1 MMLSPLRIRCAAALL
16 LCCAM
21 SLCACSSDP
30 AHGYAFA
37 SSFST
42 DIRTVHVP
50 IFENPTFARG
60 LEIELTDAIIKE
72 IQRTTPWTVAA
83 SDSAQTQLTG
93 KINDAQLRRL
103 STGRNSGLAQEL
115 AYSITV
121 EFEWK
126 DARTGKVLVAR
137 TNFAASD
144 TFVPAQGLNERIETG
159 QHGAIQRLARDIVAE
174 LRSNW

>member
-1 MMLSPLRIRCAAALL
+1 LNRALPAIAGLLGAMWAAA
-16 LCCAM
+16 AG
-21 SLCACSSDP
+21 CSSDP
-30 AHGYAFA
+30 TKGYSFS

-42 DIRTVHVP
+42 DVRTVHVP

-103 STGRNSGLAQEL
+103 STGRGSGLAQEL
-115 AYSITV
+115 AYTITV

-126 DARTGKVLVAR
+126 DARNGKVLVSR
-137 TNFAASD
+137 KDFSASD
-144 TFVPAQGLNERIETG
+144 TFIPTQGLNERIETG

>member
-1 MMLSPLRIRCAAALL
+1 MNRRTRALSVALATL
-16 LCCAM
+16 VGLGWAG
-21 SLCACSSDP
+21 CSSDP
-30 AHGYAFA
+30 TRGYSFS

-42 DIRTVHVP
+42 DVRTVHIP

-72 IQRTTPWTVAA
+72 IQRSTPWTVVA

-93 KINDAQLRRL
+93 RINDAQLRRL
-103 STGRNSGLAQEL
+103 STGRGSGLAQEL
-115 AYSITV
+115 AYTITV

-126 DARTGKVLVAR
+126 DARNGKVLVAR
-137 TNFAASD
+137 SNFSASD
-144 TFVPAQGLNERIETG
+144 TFVPTEGLNERIETG

>member
-1 MMLSPLRIRCAAALL
+1 MRPTRPLFVVAAALL
-16 LCCAM
+16 GAIV
-21 SLCACSSDP
+21 AGVAGCSSDP
-30 AHGYAFA
+30 TKGYSFA
-37 SSFST
+37 SSFSN
-42 DIRTVHVP
+42 DLRTVHVP

-72 IQRTTPWTVAA
+72 IQRSTPWTVAA

-103 STGRNSGLAQEL
+103 STGRGSGLAQEL
-115 AYSITV
+115 AYTITV

-126 DARTGKVLVAR
+126 DARNGKVLVSR
-137 TNFAASD
+137 KDFTASD
-144 TFVPAQGLNERIETG
+144 SFIPTQGLNERIETG

>member
-1 MMLSPLRIRCAAALL
+1 MIRTILMALSVGVWLFLSAISSGCA
-16 LCCAM
+16 
-21 SLCACSSDP
+21 SDP
-30 AHGYAFA
+30 TKGYSFA

-42 DIRTVHVP
+42 DVRTVYVP

-83 SDSAQTQLTG
+83 ADSAQTQLTG
-93 KINDAQLRRL
+93 KINDALLRRL
-103 STGRNSGLAQEL
+103 STGRGSGLAQEL
-115 AYSITV
+115 SYTITV

-126 DARTGKVLVAR
+126 DVRNGKVLVSR
-137 TNFAASD
+137 QNFSASD
-144 TFVPAQGLNERIETG
+144 VFIPTEGLNERIETG
-159 QHGAIQRLARDIVAE
+159 QHGAIQRLARDIVGE

>member
-1 MMLSPLRIRCAAALL
+1 MFS
-16 LCCAM
+16 
-21 SLCACSSDP
+21 ACSSDP
-30 AHGYAFA
+30 SRGYAFA
-37 SSFST
+37 SSFQS

-103 STGRNSGLAQEL
+103 STGRDSGLAQEL

-159 QHGAIQRLARDIVAE
+159 QHGAIQRLARDIVGE

>member
-1 MMLSPLRIRCAAALL
+1 MNRALPAIAGLLGAMWAAA
-16 LCCAM
+16 AG
-21 SLCACSSDP
+21 CSSDP
-30 AHGYAFA
+30 TKGYSFS

-42 DIRTVHVP
+42 DVRTVHVP

-103 STGRNSGLAQEL
+103 STGRGSGLAQEL
-115 AYSITV
+115 AYTITV

-126 DARTGKVLVAR
+126 DARNGKVLVSR
-137 TNFAASD
+137 KDFSASD
-144 TFVPAQGLNERIETG
+144 TFIPTQGLNERIETG

>member
-1 MMLSPLRIRCAAALL
+1 MTTRTRSLAALAAVL
-16 LCCAM
+16 LCGIVAG
-21 SLCACSSDP
+21 CSSDP
-30 AHGYAFA
+30 TKGYSFA
-37 SSFST
+37 SSFSS
-42 DIRTVHVP
+42 DLRTVHVP

-93 KINDAQLRRL
+93 KINNAQLRRL
-103 STGRNSGLAQEL
+103 STGRGSGLAQEL
-115 AYSITV
+115 AYTITV

-126 DARTGKVLVAR
+126 DARNGKVLVSR
-137 TNFAASD
+137 KDFSASD
-144 TFVPAQGLNERIETG
+144 SFIPTQGLNERIETG

>member
-1 MMLSPLRIRCAAALL
+1 MTRQRLSQFVPVGVLVAMLALL
-16 LCCAM
+16 PCCA
-21 SLCACSSDP
+21 SDP
-30 AHGYAFA
+30 AQGYSFT
-37 SSFST
+37 SSFSS
-42 DIRTVHVP
+42 DVRTVHVP

-72 IQRTTPWTVAA
+72 IQRTTPWTVTS

-93 KINDAQLRRL
+93 RINDAELRRL
-103 STGRNSGLAQEL
+103 STGRGSGLAQEL
-115 AYSITV
+115 SYTIRV

-126 DARTGKVLVAR
+126 DARNGKVLVSR
-137 TNFAASD
+137 RDFSASD
-144 TFVPAQGLNERIETG
+144 SFVPTHGLNERIETG